1 MISVL
6 ARQIYIIY
14 SRKNSKKFL
23 LLFLLPFLILNLHAL
38 ELGLKFT
45 PSAVIPLD
53 TEKVAATGISYGGT
67 INADIDLL
75 SCISFG
81 PEVSFAVVPK
91 EGDQKQFYNYS
102 FGASLGFYWA
112 PVSRIMLSLNG
123 SSGITLTPYTYE
135 GRLGPDGST
144 FLPGYEKKSFIMNN
158 LYYKGTA
165 DISFR
170 LTPDFMMGVTGGYAD
185 YLYDDKKSMTK
196 GIVAGISLRKI
207 FDTKKR
213 PNKIEVDL
221 LQETNLFPLFSFAY
235 KSVPFAYAYV
245 TNRNNAE
252 IKDITVSFRADQ
264 YTSSAFKCKTVPVLR
279 KNKSVEI
286 PITGDFSNALST
298 FTEDGMFNAELI
310 IEYTLLGKKMT
321 EVKEVVINTY
331 KRNSFSWSDPNA
343 IASLI
348 SPNDATVLEFTKGI
362 IGIARDNTHTGI
374 NQNLE
379 YSMALFEALNTYGII
394 YEKDSL
400 TPYDETHV
408 DFDEIDTIQF
418 PFQTINFKSGDC
430 DDLAVLFSAMLNSVG
445 IKSSIVFLP
454 DDVIVGVNLNTS
466 GKAASKLFSSLD
478 RLIEIEEE
486 IYLPLSMKSLKLGY
500 YKAWLKALEEI
511 YSSESVD
518 TVILDE
524 AWKNY
529 KSLGMTEKAFLEG
542 IKADKLRERI
552 AAAYQNYQLHELVPL
567 GKSFIRAYN
576 EKPTDEN
583 SNTVGMFYLRMGD
596 NKNAKKWFAIGAAH
610 NNVSSLS
617 NIGNILLLEKD
628 YNQAEVYFNK
638 VLQIKPGHGG
648 AKQGL
653 ERLKNQ
659 RGK

>member
-1 MISVL
+1 MV
-6 ARQIYIIY
+6 
-14 SRKNSKKFL
+14 
-23 LLFLLPFLILNLHAL
+23 
-38 ELGLKFT
+38 T
-45 PSAVIPLD
+45 
-53 TEKVAATGISYGGT
+53 TGISYGGT
-67 INADIDLL
+67 INADLDLF

-81 PEVSFAVVPK
+81 PEFSFFIVPK
-91 EGDQKQFYNYS
+91 EGEQKQFYNYS
-102 FGASLGFYWA
+102 VGANLGFYWA
-112 PVSRIMLSLNG
+112 PVSRIMFSLNG
-123 SSGITLTPYTYE
+123 SSGITFTPYTYE
-135 GRLGPDGST
+135 GRLGPDGTSY
-144 FLPGYEKKSFIMNN
+144 LPGYEKKSFLMNN

-170 LTPDFMMGVTGGYAD
+170 LTPNFMMGVTGGYAD
-185 YLYDDKKSMTK
+185 YLYDDDKSMTK
-196 GIVAGISLRKI
+196 GIIAGVNVRKI

-235 KSVPFAYAYV
+235 KSAPFAYAYV

-264 YTSSAFKCKTVPVLR
+264 YTSSAFKCKTVPILR
-279 KNKSVEI
+279 KNRSVEI

-298 FTEDGMFNAELI
+298 FSEDGMFNAELI
-310 IEYTLLGKKMT
+310 IEYTILGKKMT

-331 KRNSFSWSDPNA
+331 KRNAFSWSDPNA

-362 IGIARDNTHTGI
+362 IGIVRDNTHTGI

-379 YSMALFEALNTYGII
+379 FSMALFEAMSAYGII

-408 DFDEIDTIQF
+408 DMDVIDTIQF

-430 DDLAVLFSAMLNSVG
+430 DDLAVLFSAMLSSVG
-445 IKSSIVFLP
+445 IKSSIIFLP

-466 GKAASKLFSSLD
+466 GKTASKMFSSLD
-478 RLIEIEEE
+478 RLIEIDEDM
-486 IYLPLSMKSLKLGY
+486 YLPLSMKSLKLGY

-511 YSSESVD
+511 YSAESAD

-529 KSLGMTEKAFLEG
+529 QSLGMTEKAFLERLN
-542 IKADKLRERI
+542 ADKLKNRI
-552 AAAYQNYQLHELVPL
+552 SISYQNYQLYELVPL
-567 GKSFIRAYN
+567 GKTFLKAYN
-576 EKPTDEN
+576 DKPTDEN

-596 NKNAKKWFAIGAAH
+596 YKNAKKWFGLGAAH
-610 NNVSSLS
+610 NNISSLS

-638 VLQIKPGHGG
+638 VLQMKPEHSG